1 LAGQFLDV
9 LQEQVTSAISSDLQ
23 NAYQQAI
30 LTENELRQYPE
41 KIKEALG
48 IQTDE

>member
-1 LAGQFLDV
+1 
-9 LQEQVTSAISSDLQ
+9 
-23 NAYQQAI
+23 